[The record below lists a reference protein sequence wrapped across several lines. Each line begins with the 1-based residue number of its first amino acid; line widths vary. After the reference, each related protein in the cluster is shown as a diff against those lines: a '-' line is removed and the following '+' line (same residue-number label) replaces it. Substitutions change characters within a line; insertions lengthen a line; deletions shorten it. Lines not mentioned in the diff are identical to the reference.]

1 MLQVV
6 DDALYSV
13 TEAGKKATTDADA
26 KFKKATETL
35 SAYENKYHLKLKDTV
50 AYTMAEAKAND
61 KSSSTVL
68 KRLKE
73 KWRVRN
79 NLTFSSPRTNTDS

>member
-6 DDALYSV
+6 DDALFSV
-13 TEAGKKATTDADA
+13 TEAQKKATKDADA
-26 KFKKATETL
+26 KFKKATDIL
-35 SAYENKYHLKLKDTV
+35 SAYEEKYHLKLKDTV

-73 KWRVRN
+73 TWRVRN
-79 NLTFSSPRTNTDS
+79 ILTFAPPRTDTNS